1 MTNSML
7 IFHLFDAVEEIRTYA
22 FQVDRNDG
30 SCFLKSCV
38 ALRLVHDSGA
48 HRFVPFAQLQK
59 NYFVEHNFVH
69 RLSFILQNDLIHAWG
84 LDMQLGYCS
93 QASHIHML
101 LMSYFISTNKPLFSS
116 IHDWENFWHCL
127 CTMNRVIEQKMSV
140 SWMLNISSTTTVPL
154 LEA

>member
-1 MTNSML
+1 ML

-38 ALRLVHDSGA
+38 ALCLVHDSGA
-48 HRFVPFAQLQK
+48 NRFVPFAQLQE
-59 NYFVEHNFVH
+59 NYFVKHDFVIVY
-69 RLSFILQNDLIHAWG
+69 RYFILQNDLIHAWG

-101 LMSYFISTNKPLFSS
+101 LMSYFISTNRYFLRS
-116 IHDWENFWHCL
+116 
-127 CTMNRVIEQKMSV
+127 MIERIPDIVYVQ
-140 SWMLNISSTTTVPL
+140 
-154 LEA
+154 